1 MQGKPIMARIK
12 AKPAIK
18 RLPIA
23 PVGSSVQVAKTAP
36 GFGTTPP
43 PAVFDPATYSQS
55 ARYIY
60 PNGAAAIPNVSNAFG
75 VHMIVSFKT
84 N

>member
-1 MQGKPIMARIK
+1 MARIK

-23 PVGSSVQVAKTAP
+23 PVGGVQAKTST

-43 PAVFDPATYSQS
+43 PAVFDPATYPQAA

-60 PNGAAAIPNVSNAFG
+60 PNGAPISNVSTPFG
-75 VHMIVSFKT
+75 VHMIVSFSKHLPLR
-84 N
+84 